1 MDAPY
6 GVRCIPDPGA
16 AAWVIY
22 IGGSSNEVA
31 RCFFVE
37 MRWLL
42 RRALETTDRRLVV
55 RNEPQQI

>member
-1 MDAPY
+1 MDALY
-6 GVRCIPDPGA
+6 GVGDIPNPGA

-31 RCFFVE
+31 RCFLVE
-37 MRWLL
+37 VRWLF